1 MNINLRVVI
10 LASFV
15 VVLLV
20 LMILRSCSRPPQK
33 GELVYKTH
41 CASCHGNNGEGFRN
55 LIPPLTDSN
64 YLDSHADDFACI
76 VGYGIE
82 GEIMVNGVTFNQPMA
97 GIEALNNV
105 EIANVANYIYERW
118 SKSKKK
124 FTAKEIETRLA
135 NCE

>member
-15 VVLLV
+15 GLLLV
-20 LMILRSCSRPPQK
+20 VMIFRSCTRPPQK

-64 YLDSHADDFACI
+64 YLDSHTDDFACI
-76 VGYGIE
+76 VGYGLE
-82 GEIMVNGVTFNQPMA
+82 GEIMVNGVKFNQPMA

-105 EIANVANYIYERW
+105 EIANVANYVLNVGVPQKRNLPQ
-118 SKSKKK
+118 K
-124 FTAKEIETRLA
+124 R
-135 NCE
+135 